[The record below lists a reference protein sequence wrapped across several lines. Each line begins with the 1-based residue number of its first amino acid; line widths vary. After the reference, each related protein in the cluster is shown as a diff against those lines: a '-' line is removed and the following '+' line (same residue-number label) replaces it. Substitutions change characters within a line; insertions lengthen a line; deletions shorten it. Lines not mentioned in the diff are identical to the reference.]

1 MKQVDNII
9 KKCKQELFEN
19 KDIATETIKSSWQI
33 INTVKLSLQTI
44 SVLQWN
50 SFIIVIGS
58 LVKDVFLLREGVSLT

>member
-1 MKQVDNII
+1 MQTRA
-9 KKCKQELFEN
+9 FEN
-19 KDIATETIKSSWQI
+19 KDIATETIKCNWQI
-33 INTVKLSLQTI
+33 INTVKLILQTI